1 MNDDAATNSTPSA
14 PTKVEVPVDERV
26 LAANANIIQLNEAF
40 HAGQQ
45 HGYEQGA
52 RDTFSV
58 MGMGGIAVLLVG
70 AMCYYMWPAAK
81 NAAK

>member
-1 MNDDAATNSTPSA
+1 MNDDTATNSA
-14 PTKVEVPVDERV
+14 PGASTKVEVPVDERI
-26 LAANANIIQLNEAF
+26 LAANGNVIELSKAF

>member
-1 MNDDAATNSTPSA
+1 MNNDAATNSAPSA
-14 PTKVEVPVDERV
+14 ELPPNVLSSRAKVSE
-26 LAANANIIQLNEAF
+26 LQTAF

-58 MGMGGIAVLLVG
+58 MGMGGIAMLLVG
-70 AMCYYMWPAAK
+70 ALCYYMWPAAK